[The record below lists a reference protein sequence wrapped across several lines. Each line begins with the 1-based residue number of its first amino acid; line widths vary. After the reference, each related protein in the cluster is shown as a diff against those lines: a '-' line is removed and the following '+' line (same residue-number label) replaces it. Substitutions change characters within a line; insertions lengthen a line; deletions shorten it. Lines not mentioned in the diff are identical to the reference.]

1 MATNRIRVTSTAI
14 KTRAEADS
22 VLGDI
27 RNLTI
32 QRNQI
37 LLKKEKEVAAIEE
50 RYKDDLDTIG
60 KDLEVKS
67 ELLSGWA
74 TNNPSEFGTLKSL
87 ELTHGKIGWR
97 TGMPKLIKTAK
108 EKWDDMVDRVRQN
121 LGDRFIRISSEVD
134 KAAIIRAHGEEPF
147 DPAQLRLAGLKVAQ
161 EESFF
166 VEPKIEEADNRTVV
180 AAA

>member
-1 MATNRIRVTSTAI
+1 MATNRIRVTRTAI
-14 KTRAEADS
+14 KTRLEADS

-37 LLKKEKEVAAIEE
+37 LLNKEQEVSAIEE
-50 RYKDDLDTIG
+50 RYKDDLDTIE

>member
-1 MATNRIRVTSTAI
+1 MSNRIKVTTTAI

-22 VLGDI
+22 TLGEI
-27 RNLTI
+27 RSLTI
-32 QRNQI
+32 QRNQT

-50 RYKDDLDTIG
+50 KYKDTLDEIG

-74 TNNPSEFGTLKSL
+74 TNNPSEFGNLKSL
-87 ELTHGKIGWR
+87 ELTHGRLGWR

-108 EKWDDMVDRVRQN
+108 EKWDDMVVRIREH
-121 LGDRFIRISSEVD
+121 LGTAFVRTSEEVD
-134 KAAIIRAHGEEPF
+134 KAAILKAHGESPF
-147 DPAQLRLAGLKVAQ
+147 DPAQLRLAGVKIAQ

-166 VEPKIEEADNRTVV
+166 VEPKIEEVDNRTVV
-180 AAA
+180 AA